1 MKKILLIAMLIG
13 TTVLIISTYTVQI
26 GICTRLDYGC
36 RYFFDAL
43 EQIGYF
49 FPIVLVFSILTY
61 KSDAIFRYW
70 FAFAKYGI
78 PITLLLI
85 TAINVG
91 VLNSPTQ
98 GSFGW
103 GGIINNVI
111 DFWVSVTIYAV
122 FVVGSLIQIG
132 RGYYRKD

>member
-1 MKKILLIAMLIG
+1 MRLKPVVLISSIIGTILLYVVFNTFTL
-13 TTVLIISTYTVQI
+13 
-26 GICTRLDYGC
+26 GICNATCGPYIEKYQNIFL
-36 RYFFDAL
+36 
-43 EQIGYF
+43 F
-49 FPIVLVFSILTY
+49 FPIVLLFSILTY

-70 FAFAKYGI
+70 WAFAKYGI

-103 GGIINNVI
+103 GSIINNAV
-111 DFWVSVTIYAV
+111 DFWASVIIYAV

-132 RGYYRKD
+132 RGYFRKV